1 MDRYSPTP
9 SSWLKAAAAAARWS
23 LRCVLFAWAVFA
35 LVWGGLHWV
44 IVPRIDEIRPML
56 ESRATQLLGAKVQIG
71 AITAESSG
79 TLPSFELTDVRLF
92 DTQNREALRLPRVL
106 ATLSPRSLLA
116 LSFDQLLVEQAD
128 LDIRR
133 TPQGRWLVAG
143 LDLSQAAQDEG
154 RAADWFFSQP
164 ELVVRRGTLNWT
176 DELRAAPPLALS
188 DVDLV
193 VRYRARRHSLRFDAT
208 PPADWGQRFRVMA
221 VLRQPPLTLANG
233 RWREWEGELYAG
245 FEQIDLSRLRP
256 YVDLGVDVAQGRGAL
271 RAWVDVRR
279 ADITSATFDL
289 ALSDVTATLKPGLE
303 PLHLSS
309 LAGRLG
315 GYQDAAGFD
324 VGTEALQ
331 FVTADGLVWPG
342 GNVRLKH
349 RYAQAGPQPTAA
361 AAPART
367 ELEADRLELAALGQ
381 VARRVPL
388 DTQVHALLDRLA
400 PAGLVEKLSAR
411 WQGGL
416 QAPEQ
421 VEAKGRLLGLAF
433 NADASRQLPGA
444 QGVSLDFDL
453 SPKGGKAILAIDN
466 GALVLP
472 GVFEEPVVP
481 LTRLST
487 ELRWQ
492 VQDEQWTVQAAN
504 TRFSNAD
511 AQGELQAKWQTAQ
524 TTQAAGGSGFPG
536 VLDLQGKLTRADA
549 TRVHRY
555 LPLVL
560 DASVRHYVRDAVVQG
575 SSGSVQFKVRGNLND
590 MPFTDPRK
598 GEFRITA
605 ALRDGGLAYV
615 PASLQTPGEAPWPAL
630 SQLQGDLVFD
640 RASMQFKVSK
650 GQLGQLP
657 LLRAEAQI
665 ADMEKARL
673 LVVQADAR
681 GSLAEMV
688 RVVNSSPL
696 DGWTGQV
703 LRQTSATG
711 SADLRLK
718 LNLKLAAL
726 EKSTVQG
733 SVTLAG
739 NDLQMT
745 PTTPRLQRVRGSV
758 NFTDTGFTLAGVQA
772 RLLGGDARLDGGTVA
787 VPVVGANA
795 ALATTRAVPDVV
807 LRAQGMVT
815 VDGLRL
821 ASELGPLAQLTRF
834 ASGSTSYNAEYAI
847 KKGLPEL
854 RVNSNLSGLALNLP
868 APLSK
873 TPDATL
879 PLRIEQ
885 LALPDGKPART
896 AAIALEQ
903 WRVDLGP
910 VFSLAYVLD
919 NSGKTARVVRGGI
932 AMGLGGDEQLVL
944 PESGVVANIRLP
956 RIDVDAWERA
966 LAQPGP
972 ARAGARTTG
981 GGDEAVAGLP
991 ASAQAY
997 LPTSLALR
1005 ADELL
1010 VDRRQLNDVVAGG
1023 SRDGLTW
1030 RANIDAREL
1039 NGYAEYRQG
1048 TAGNPGRVYA
1058 RLARLTLAPSTVN
1071 DFEALLEEQPAT
1083 VPALDI
1089 AVEDFELRGKRLGRV
1104 EIEAINRGG
1113 TGNEPREWRLNK
1125 FNITV
1130 PEAKFAAT
1138 GQWIASPTPRSV
1150 PRGGTER
1157 RKTVMD
1163 FKFDIADSGLLLAR
1177 MGMKDVVRRGQG
1189 KMQGQITWMGSPLSP
1204 DYASMGGKF
1213 NVAIESGQFL
1223 KADPGLAKLL
1233 GVLSLQSLPRRL
1245 LLDFRD
1251 VFSDGFAFDTLRGD
1265 VSIDAGMASTNNL
1278 QMKGVNAAVMME
1290 GRADIARE
1298 TQNLRVLVVPE
1309 LNAGTASLLAS
1320 AFNPAVALSTF
1331 VAQYILRKPL
1341 MEAVTQEFTVD
1352 GTWTNPKVTRV
1363 E

>member
-1 MDRYSPTP
+1 MDRSPPTP

-23 LRCVLFAWAVFA
+23 LSLVLFAWAVFA
-35 LVWGGLHWV
+35 LVWAGLHWV
-44 IVPRIDEIRPML
+44 IVPRIDQIRPLL
-56 ESRATQLLGAKVQIG
+56 ETRATQLLGARVQIG
-71 AITAESSG
+71 AIAAESTG
-79 TLPSFELTDVRLF
+79 TLPSFELSEVRLF
-92 DTQNREALRLPRVL
+92 DANGREALRLPRVL
-106 ATLSPRSLLA
+106 ATLSPRSLLS
-116 LSFDQLLVEQAD
+116 LSFDQLLVERPH
-128 LDIRR
+128 LDVRR
-133 TPQGRWLVAG
+133 TAGGRLLVAG
-143 LDLSQAAQDEG
+143 LDLSQASNDDG

-164 ELVVRRGTLNWT
+164 ELVVRHGTLDWT

-208 PPADWGQRFRVMA
+208 PPAEWGQRFRLMA
-221 VLRQPPLTLANG
+221 VLRQAPLTLAHG

-245 FEQIDLSRLRP
+245 FEQIDLARLRP
-256 YVDLGVDVAQGRGAL
+256 YVDLGADIAQGQGAL
-271 RAWVDVRR
+271 RAWADVRQ
-279 ADITSATFDL
+279 ADITAATFDL
-289 ALSDVTATLKPGLE
+289 ALSDVVATLKPGLE
-303 PLHLSS
+303 PLRL
-309 LAGRLG
+309 LTVAARLG
-315 GYQDAAGFD
+315 GHQDPTGFE
-324 VGTEALQ
+324 VATEALQ
-331 FVTADGLVWPG
+331 FVTADGLRWPG
-342 GNVRLKH
+342 GNVRLNH
-349 RYAQAGPQPTAA
+349 RYAQVQANTAA
-361 AAPART
+361 AGART
-367 ELEADRLELAALGQ
+367 ELQADRLELAALGQ
-381 VARRVPL
+381 IARRLPL
-388 DTQVHALLDRLA
+388 ETQVHAALDRHA
-400 PAGLVEKLSAR
+400 PAGLVDSLWAR
-411 WQGGL
+411 WQGPL
-416 QAPEQ
+416 EAPEQ
-421 VEAKGRLLGLAF
+421 IEAKGRVTGLAF
-433 NADASRQLPGA
+433 NADVSRTLPGV
-444 QGVSLDFDL
+444 QGATVDFDL
-453 SPKGGKAILAIDN
+453 SPKGGKANLAIDN

-472 GVFEEPVVP
+472 GVFEDPVLP

-487 ELRWQ
+487 ELRWL
-492 VQDEQWTVQAAN
+492 VQDDQWTVQLAN

-511 AQGELQAKWQTAQ
+511 AQGELQAKWQTANPA
-524 TTQAAGGSGFPG
+524 QAANRSRFPG

-560 DASVRHYVRDAVVQG
+560 DAPVRHYVRDAVVQG
-575 SSGSVQFKVRGNLND
+575 SSGNVQFKVRGNLYD
-590 MPFTDPRK
+590 MPFSDPRR
-598 GEFRITA
+598 GEFRISA
-605 ALRDGGLAYV
+605 SVRDGGLAYV
-615 PASLQTPGEAPWPAL
+615 PTSLQSPGEAPWPAL

-650 GQLGQLP
+650 GQMGQLQ
-657 LLRAEAQI
+657 LLRGEAQI
-665 ADMEKARL
+665 ADLEKANL
-673 LVVQADAR
+673 LTVQTDAR
-681 GSLAEMV
+681 GPLAEMV
-688 RVVNSSPL
+688 RVVNTSPL

-703 LRQTSATG
+703 LRQASATG
-711 SADLRLK
+711 TADLRLK
-718 LNLKLAAL
+718 LNLRLAAL

-733 SVTLAG
+733 GVTLAG
-739 NDLQMT
+739 NDLQMS
-745 PTTPRLQRVRGSV
+745 PSTPRLQRVRGSV

-772 RLLGGDARLDGGTVA
+772 RLLGGEARLDGGTVPGA
-787 VPVVGANA
+787 VVGTGVGA
-795 ALATTRAVPDVV
+795 APAVRVVPDVV
-807 LRAQGMVT
+807 LRAQGQVT
-815 VDGLRL
+815 VDGLRQ

-834 ASGSTSYNAEYAI
+834 ASGSTSYNAEYTI
-847 KKGLPEL
+847 RKGRPEL

-868 APLSK
+868 APLNK
-873 TPDATL
+873 AAEATL

-885 LALPDGKPART
+885 LALPEGKSTSTPT
-896 AAIALEQ
+896 PLEQ

-910 VFSLAYVLD
+910 LLSLVYVLD
-919 NSGKTARVVRGGI
+919 NSGRTTRVVRGGI
-932 AMGLGGDEQLVL
+932 AMGLVGDERPVL
-944 PESGVVANIRLP
+944 PDAGVVANVRLS

-966 LAQPGP
+966 LAQPGRGGD
-972 ARAGARTTG
+972 AG
-981 GGDEAVAGLP
+981 GGLP
-991 ASAQAY
+991 TSAQAY
-997 LPTSLALR
+997 LPTSLAVR
-1005 ADELL
+1005 ADALV

-1048 TAGNPGRVYA
+1048 AAGNPGRVYA
-1058 RLARLTLAPSTVN
+1058 RLARLTLEPSAVS
-1071 DFEALLEEQPAT
+1071 DFESLLDEQPAS

-1089 AVEDFELRGKRLGRV
+1089 AVDDFELRGKRLGRV

-1113 TGNEPREWRLNK
+1113 SGNEPREWRLNK

-1138 GQWIASPTPRSV
+1138 GHWVAVAAQKTATKA
-1150 PRGGTER
+1150 TNER

-1163 FKFDIADSGLLLAR
+1163 FKLDIADSGLLLAR

-1204 DYASMGGKF
+1204 DYPSMGGKF

-1251 VFSDGFAFDTLRGD
+1251 VFSDGFAFDSLRGD
-1265 VSIDAGMASTNNL
+1265 IGIDAGMASTSNL

-1363 E
+1363 D